1 MSEHIEKYDDEIDLL
16 TVFEGFWKKRLLVL
30 VVVLIGFVGAGLY
43 GIAKHS
49 NSLFESVA
57 SGKMKLNFK
66 GAELGQY
73 PNGTKFTP
81 TDVI

>member
-49 NSLFESVA
+49 NC
-57 SGKMKLNFK
+57 
-66 GAELGQY
+66 
-73 PNGTKFTP
+73 P
-81 TDVI
+81 TSACVRQIGVLD